1 MGRLTKALLI
11 TGGMYV
17 AYYLGEITGFIKG
30 AKTVLDTTSISSKDL
45 EEIVHDRWKEDV
57 TLEKSIGTENLK
69 KLKNIVEDDH
79 IDRLE
84 SVVDLTSGNLDMLR
98 GKVEDLEERIK
109 ILDSAF
115 NYHIMDDNKHGG
127 N

>member
-1 MGRLTKALLI
+1 MGRLTKTLLVA
-11 TGGMYV
+11 GGLYV
-17 AYYLGEITGFIKG
+17 ARYLGEISGYMRGVKVMVD
-30 AKTVLDTTSISSKDL
+30 AYDK
-45 EEIVHDRWKEDV
+45 KE
-57 TLEKSIGTENLK
+57 EKSKEETP
-69 KLKNIVEDDH
+69 EDIR

-84 SVVDLTSGNLDMLR
+84 SGVDIANTNLDTLR
-98 GKVEDLEERIK
+98 DRMEDLEERIK

>member
-1 MGRLTKALLI
+1 MGRLTKALLVA
-11 TGGMYV
+11 GSLYV
-17 AYYLGEITGFIKG
+17 AHYLGEISGYVKG
-30 AKTVLDTTSISSKDL
+30 AKVIIEGYAEKEEAKEETS
-45 EEIVHDRWKEDV
+45 ED
-57 TLEKSIGTENLK
+57 IR
-69 KLKNIVEDDH
+69 

-84 SVVDLTSGNLDMLR
+84 SGVDIANTNLDTLR
-98 GKVEDLEERIK
+98 DRMEDLEERIK

>member
-1 MGRLTKALLI
+1 MGRLTRALL
-11 TGGMYV
+11 V
-17 AYYLGEITGFIKG
+17 AGSLYIAHYLGEISGYMQGVKVMVDAYG
-30 AKTVLDTTSISSKDL
+30 KKEEESK
-45 EEIVHDRWKEDV
+45 EETPED
-57 TLEKSIGTENLK
+57 IR
-69 KLKNIVEDDH
+69 

-84 SVVDLTSGNLDMLR
+84 SGVDIANTNLDTLR
-98 GKVEDLEERIK
+98 DRMEDLEERIK